1 MPQHFT
7 HDMSSNSLRIN
18 AELFEAAAIEGKLMS
33 RSAAQQIEH
42 WAKLGLALESC
53 GLTVDQMASLL
64 RTMTGK
70 TASDVVMAKAASR
83 KSRKS
88 REVGEMD
95 PLAFKQQRQKDD
107 LEAMR
112 AGRVSQEQL
121 GWFFGGKAKRLTIA
135 GSPY

>member
-70 TASDVVMAKAASR
+70 TATDVVMAKAASR
-83 KSRKS
+83 KSRES

-121 GWFFGGKAKRLTIA
+121 GWFFGGKAKRLKIA

>member
-1 MPQHFT
+1 
-7 HDMSSNSLRIN
+7 
-18 AELFEAAAIEGKLMS
+18 
-33 RSAAQQIEH
+33 
-42 WAKLGLALESC
+42 
-53 GLTVDQMASLL
+53 
-64 RTMTGK
+64 
-70 TASDVVMAKAASR
+70 
-83 KSRKS
+83 
-88 REVGEMD
+88 MD